1 MYAGDEVRLHDK
13 DHAQVA
19 AGSSADVDSLALW
32 AWLQTRR
39 PDLIA
44 ASAPGDLH
52 LQRVSGGQSNPTWY
66 LNLGPHRLILRK
78 APNGTALPAAHA
90 VEREFRVMQALI
102 GSGVPV
108 PRMLLLEE
116 DPDILGA
123 RFYIMQRLEGV
134 VEHDSRLPGR
144 TADARRAIYADKAR
158 ILARLHALDWRE
170 LGLDGYGH
178 PGPFFTRQIH
188 RWTRQWELSRT
199 RDIPEIDQLSTWLR
213 EHDDGDGTCALVH
226 GDFRIGNLMLD
237 PVKPGIIGVLDW
249 ELSTL
254 GHPLA
259 DLAHAACMWHVTPD
273 EYGGLLG
280 SDLSGSG
287 IPVRVQFEQDYL
299 RAAGLTRGLSA
310 FHHVFALFR
319 LAVIFAGVTARARLG
334 TAAAGNGHA
343 LGHLPRVLARRAAE
357 IAAGDWPV

>member
-1 MYAGDEVRLHDK
+1 MYAGNGVRLHDK
-13 DHAQVA
+13 DHAQVVT
-19 AGSSADVDSLALW
+19 GSSADVDGPALW

-39 PDLIA
+39 PDMVA
-44 ASAPGDLH
+44 AFRPDDLH

-66 LNLGPHRLILRK
+66 LNLGPHRLVLRK

-90 VEREFRVMQALI
+90 VEREFRVMRALI

-144 TADARRAIYADKAR
+144 TPDGRRAIYADKAR
-158 ILARLHALDWRE
+158 ILARLHTLDWRA
-170 LGLDGYGH
+170 LGLEGYGH

-199 RDIPEIDQLSTWLR
+199 RDIPEIDQLSIWLR
-213 EHDDGDGTCALVH
+213 EHDDGDDASALVH

-237 PVKPGIIGVLDW
+237 PVKPGIIGV
-249 ELSTL
+249 
-254 GHPLA
+254 
-259 DLAHAACMWHVTPD
+259 AHTACMWHVTPD

-280 SDLSGSG
+280 SDLAGSG
-287 IPVRVQFEQDYL
+287 IPARTQFEQDYL
-299 RAAGLTRGLSA
+299 HAAGLTRGLSA

-319 LAVIFAGVTARARLG
+319 LAVIFAGVTARAHLG
-334 TAAAGNGHA
+334 TAAGNGHA